1 MRPFGSNRQGM
12 GQFVGHRLR
21 FARVVGVLVPAS
33 RDRIRGKAVLAND
46 RRGNVRFSALCQ
58 RRKSIAPPRVASFRG
73 KKSPVRYRLQFPPFS
88 SSSCVPRTR
97 PSASQPE
104 IGLR

>member
-33 RDRIRGKAVLAND
+33 RDRIRGKAVERPWRKCPLFGAMPTSQIHPQVT
-46 RRGNVRFSALCQ
+46 VRF
-58 RRKSIAPPRVASFRG
+58 RPVAD
-73 KKSPVRYRLQFPPFS
+73 
-88 SSSCVPRTR
+88 
-97 PSASQPE
+97 
-104 IGLR
+104 IGA